1 MRYRIGAFQKLT
13 GLTEGTLRYYEKMK
27 LLRPARHDGNGYRY
41 YDETDLLQLVQIR
54 QFSGFDI
61 PLGHLPREGED
72 VSCEQMYQQFSA
84 QRNQLEQTIEEL
96 HNKLARIKLHEQNFG
111 RIRTELGTVNRSS
124 VGGIYRL
131 FLSDPAVAAHPETA
145 GIVNRWMA
153 NMPYTHSTMRIPLRQ
168 LRERKEGCYEVDVG
182 IGLLKRYFNEL
193 GETFCEPMQYSPA
206 NTSVQGIVTAGGLD
220 ALDRGTL
227 APFFRYMSEND
238 LQPIG
243 DLYGWVLYITQE
255 GGAPCYYLSLRV
267 EVA

>member
-131 FLSDPAVAAHPETA
+131 FLSDPAVAAQDVRIRQNVIHGSGQPHQIIDGRRVWEPLVFIIILEGQNIGVKRSDRCFT
-145 GIVNRWMA
+145 GFHRRHGLVTDGEHSQA
-153 NMPYTHSTMRIPLRQ
+153 NGGGKS
-168 LRERKEGCYEVDVG
+168 
-182 IGLLKRYFNEL
+182 LL
-193 GETFCEPMQYSPA
+193 
-206 NTSVQGIVTAGGLD
+206 
-220 ALDRGTL
+220 
-227 APFFRYMSEND
+227 
-238 LQPIG
+238 
-243 DLYGWVLYITQE
+243 
-255 GGAPCYYLSLRV
+255 GAAA
-267 EVA
+267 EDINF